1 MTINNQFEAEQF
13 VYLKTDPDQMKRM
26 VTAITIRGK
35 NLMYELSIADDAPT
49 WHQECEISKEE
60 DVLMKVQ

>member
-1 MTINNQFEAEQF
+1 MTINNKFEPEQI

-35 NLMYELSIADDAPT
+35 NLIYELSLGDEGVT
-49 WHQECEISKEE
+49 YHQECEINENE
-60 DVLMKVQ
+60 DTLMKVQ

>member
-1 MTINNQFEAEQF
+1 MTINNKFDPEQI

-35 NLMYELSIADDAPT
+35 NLIYELSLGDDGST
-49 WHQECEISKEE
+49 YHQEFEISKEE
-60 DVLMKVQ
+60 DTLMKVQ